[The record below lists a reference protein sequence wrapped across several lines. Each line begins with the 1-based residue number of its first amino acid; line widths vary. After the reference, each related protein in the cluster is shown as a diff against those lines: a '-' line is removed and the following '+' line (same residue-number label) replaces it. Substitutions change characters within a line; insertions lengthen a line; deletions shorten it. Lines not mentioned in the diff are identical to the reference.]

1 LILASRRPA
10 CQYIAAL
17 DFAALDFAGLDFASL
32 DSAGLDGILQDSEVT
47 VRRLFLAGNP
57 IGSM

>member
-1 LILASRRPA
+1 MAG
-10 CQYIAAL
+10 L
-17 DFAALDFAGLDFASL
+17 DFAALDFAALG
-32 DSAGLDGILQDSEVT
+32 GILRDNEVT

>member
-1 LILASRRPA
+1 LHRGGPLANTL
-10 CQYIAAL
+10 QDL
-17 DFAALDFAGLDFASL
+17 DFAA
-32 DSAGLDGILQDSEVT
+32 LDGILQDSEVT